1 MSANKTKNRLN
12 LIGISDKTLEL
23 IQLLIFKGYGTTIKD
38 CINWMAWMAQQYL
51 TKLAETE
58 GSTYEAWIQLMNL
71 KKNET
76 KVT

>member
-38 CINWMAWMAQQYL
+38 CINWLCWMGQDYL
-51 TKLAETE
+51 SKLAERE
-58 GSTYEAWIQLMNL
+58 GSSYEAWLQLMYL
-71 KKNET
+71 KKTE
-76 KVT
+76 KKE